1 MFRIQIIT
9 EFQIVCAGNMIYIYS
24 NITSTT
30 VFNSGIGRNNFAIA
44 WVPCNS
50 LFSQQCGRNFSITV
64 KMLNFYPGKIN
75 KIAHCES
82 TQQNLFVG
90 NKPIDS
96 LIARI

>member
-1 MFRIQIIT
+1 
-9 EFQIVCAGNMIYIYS
+9 MIYIYNKIPS
-24 NITSTT
+24 AN
-30 VFNSGIGRNNFAIA
+30 VFSSGVGKNNFTIT

-50 LFSQQCGRNFSITV
+50 LFSPQSGQKISITV

-75 KIAHCES
+75 KIAHYES
-82 TQQNLFVG
+82 TQQKLFVG